1 MKSFFSMRRG
11 EAATLVLLVGFAAFS
26 FIPAWRAIELG
37 GMALFGWLMVAL
49 MVVSPTIALFTFLRR
64 GGGGGGGSD
73 DGGGRGVPE
82 AGGDVSDGCVA
93 D

>member
-1 MKSFFSMRRG
+1 VKSFFSMRRG

-26 FIPAWRAIELG
+26 FIPAWRTIELG